1 MNGQWVL
8 FCTVAILVLVAAS
21 LAMSPGHLEADPA
34 QYSIGRLR
42 EATVAPREGIEAA
55 AALGA
60 PAVEGSTVRVDLLM
74 ASGS

>member
-8 FCTVAILVLVAAS
+8 FCTVAVVVLVVAS
-21 LAMSPGHLEADPA
+21 VSMAPEQTAADPT

-42 EATVAPREGIEAA
+42 EVTVAPGEGVVAPA
-55 AALGA
+55 TLVA
-60 PAVEGSTVRVDLLM
+60 PAVDGSTVRVDLLM